1 MYAIQGVGLEWFH
14 VCDSGGWIRGV
25 PCMPAQVKL
34 VELVY
39 LFVRFIMLMG

>member
-1 MYAIQGVGLEWFH
+1 MYHG
-14 VCDSGGWIRGV
+14 DSGDWIRGV
-25 PCMPAQVKL
+25 PCTPAQVKL